1 MTNSQLMPL
10 APPGHKICNYEYASW
25 KGRHLFEAQRVTSVM
40 VSTHGSVVP
49 LAMFLPKKPSF
60 KPLLLNNWS
69 ATDSLFH
76 FFDRRHTFPDSMLDH
91 PSAWWLAFRSVH
103 FGHKGQCSLL
113 KIARLLIGDQA
124 VKWTLLMVCIPVSAP
139 SIHCWIML
147 FWIQG
152 GSFVD
157 CRQLV
162 ESTSGWPELRA
173 FFASAPINGWP
184 GKHSWPA
191 KDKTRRIESRNAIRK
206 NEQIYFEKEK
216 NIYLFCPLKRRL
228 NLILNPNL
236 IGPL

>member
-1 MTNSQLMPL
+1 MD
-10 APPGHKICNYEYASW
+10 
-25 KGRHLFEAQRVTSVM
+25 HLF
-40 VSTHGSVVP
+40 
-49 LAMFLPKKPSF
+49 
-60 KPLLLNNWS
+60 
-69 ATDSLFH
+69 
-76 FFDRRHTFPDSMLDH
+76 
-91 PSAWWLAFRSVH
+91 AWWLTFRSAH
-103 FGHKGQCSLL
+103 FGHKGQCRIL

-147 FWIQG
+147 FWIRG

-191 KDKTRRIESRNAIRK
+191 KDKTRRIESRNATRR
-206 NEQIYFEKEK
+206 NEQIYFEKIEK
-216 NIYLFCPLKRRL
+216 YFDNIFRDKWKLVSGLKFDHFFFISPKKCVFRSVFWPFIWWKQRL
-228 NLILNPNL
+228 SCT
-236 IGPL
+236 